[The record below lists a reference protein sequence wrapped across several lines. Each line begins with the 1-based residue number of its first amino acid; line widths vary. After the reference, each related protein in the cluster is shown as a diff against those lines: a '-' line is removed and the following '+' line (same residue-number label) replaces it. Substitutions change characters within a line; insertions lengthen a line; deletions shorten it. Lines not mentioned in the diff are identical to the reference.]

1 LLLLSFL
8 LLSLL
13 LPACAS
19 PPGPRGAA
27 GAGSPAGPVVAI
39 SGPIV
44 DATTDTPVVADVY
57 VDGTRNVTAV
67 NNSIT

>member
-1 LLLLSFL
+1 LEEGELLFSRLLLT
-8 LLSLL
+8 
-13 LPACAS
+13 ACTS
-19 PPGPRGAA
+19 P
-27 GAGSPAGPVVAI
+27 SPAGPVVAI